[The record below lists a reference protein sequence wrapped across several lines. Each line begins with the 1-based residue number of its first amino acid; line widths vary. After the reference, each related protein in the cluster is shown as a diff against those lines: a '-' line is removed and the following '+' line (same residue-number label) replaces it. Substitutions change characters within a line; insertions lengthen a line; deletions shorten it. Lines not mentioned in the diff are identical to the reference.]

1 MRRTFFVAAILCASL
16 LPIGAFSRPGVAGV
30 RRQDANQDNRGAE
43 AARSLG
49 SRDPAVRQKG
59 AETLARIV
67 AQEQRTLVEG
77 YRLQEKDAK
86 VRLALDWALYRMG
99 KNEALFSIVKE
110 LESNRQSQSVGY
122 LSQLESP
129 QPLYVFIGRGK
140 PEMQVG
146 LLEVFARL
154 GDEETLNVVKNYVDS
169 PFPKVSK
176 AAERARDQ
184 ISFRLAQ
191 KPLEEKTRAR
201 RAESPGK
208 SENP

>member
-1 MRRTFFVAAILCASL
+1 MVAL
-16 LPIGAFSRPGVAGV
+16 
-30 RRQDANQDNRGAE
+30 D
-43 AARSLG
+43 
-49 SRDPAVRQKG
+49 
-59 AETLARIV
+59 
-67 AQEQRTLVEG
+67 QRTLVEG

-110 LESNRQSQSVGY
+110 LESSRQSQAVGY

-154 GDEETLNVVKNYVDS
+154 GDEETLNVVKNYIDS
-169 PFPKVSK
+169 PYLKVAK

-201 RAESPGK
+201 RAEAPAR
-208 SENP
+208 SEYP